1 LLLHLK
7 AGPQIQK
14 IEKQLQRTE
23 EEEEL
28 LQGLEKVVLLLHY
41 FLVDIAFPVDR
52 VAVA

>member
-1 LLLHLK
+1 LHSLLLLHLK

-28 LQGLEKVVLLLHY
+28 LQGLEKVVL
-41 FLVDIAFPVDR
+41 
-52 VAVA
+52 

>member
-28 LQGLEKVVLLLHY
+28 LQGLEKVVL
-41 FLVDIAFPVDR
+41 
-52 VAVA
+52 